1 MEPHVALAVRLRELR
16 KRRGLTQAQ
25 LAKALDVSV
34 AAISSW
40 ESENNTLV
48 PTDNRITALST
59 LYASSRSRGTDAVL
73 LPPDEDLTAQ
83 ERGLRDDL
91 VRELMELRTPTVD
104 SSRIPLAGP
113 GDAIGG
119 GTWYFADKRPVRVIC
134 GLLPEHLRANMP
146 YTTTAEPDYT
156 SLYNLADLD
165 ALLELYGHLRATNP
179 AIGDLQIRTGV
190 DLTQDDLTCH
200 LVILGGVDLWSE
212 TVLALV
218 EELNL
223 PVHQVRLDDEA
234 YFEVTRP
241 EVGQHQAELTG
252 PVAGE
257 RRLRSD
263 VAHFYR
269 GPNPYNRRRTVT
281 ICNGLYARGT
291 YGAVRALTDARFRD
305 RNEGYL
311 AERFADSEQI
321 SLLMRVTV
329 PVAGKTLTPDWTVP
343 ETRLHEWP

>member
-1 MEPHVALAVRLRELR
+1 MEPHVALALRLRELR

-59 LYASSRSRGTDAVL
+59 LYASSPGRGAGAPVL
-73 LPPDEDLTAQ
+73 PLDDELTAT
-83 ERGLRDDL
+83 ERGLRDEL
-91 VRELMELRTPTVD
+91 VRELLELRTPSVD

-119 GTWYFADKRPVRVIC
+119 GSWYFADARPVRVIC
-134 GLLPEHLRANMP
+134 GLLPEPVRAKMP

-165 ALLELYGHLRATNP
+165 ALLELHGHLRATNP
-179 AIGDLQIRTGV
+179 AIGDLQIRSGS
-190 DLTQDDLTCH
+190 DLTPDDLTCH
-200 LVILGGVDLWSE
+200 LVVLGGVDLWSD

-218 EELNL
+218 EELAL
-223 PVHQVRLDDEA
+223 PVRQVRRDDKA
-234 YFEVTRP
+234 YFEVTGAQP
-241 EVGQHQAELTG
+241 EQHRAELVDTPSG
-252 PVAGE
+252 K

-305 RNEGYL
+305 RNESHL
-311 AERFADSEQI
+311 AERFAGSEQI

-329 PVAGKTLTPDWTVP
+329 PVAGKTLTPDWTLA